1 MSAPLATVFGGD
13 LTLEQGSDVSQFG
26 YGDLNVN
33 RYVTIYGTTD
43 STGAISVGSF
53 IVDGGARV
61 GKSLHVMKDAYVLY
75 GITNL
80 TETRIDTTNGPTTI
94 TGGNRVDISVGAASQ
109 FVTTGGNLSLMS
121 TNNSL
126 RLIGGSNG
134 MNAVDIQA
142 QNNAGGISMLSGSL
156 GGISLVGGAN
166 GIMGFA
172 SSGNISLT
180 ANNASGNFT
189 INTVAPNQNLDII
202 LAGSTDSQLSIESSG
217 TNLTKTALVIN
228 TTNTMG
234 SIIIANNST
243 GNGSGGMFHYVGSGG
258 LYAVTNTGGSISY
271 TSRGAGSSY
280 NVDSSGQDQNLVLA
294 LNGDSDS
301 SVVIRSS
308 GTNVTKRAISIETTN
323 KNGDI
328 FVSQPELS
336 DGKINFY
343 TGTGGFI
350 ATTQTGGSTV
360 MTTYGATSTYT
371 NATTADDQH
380 LYVSVSGDTNSKVI
394 ISSTGKTSDAI
405 RLETTNGTGG
415 VYVNSVGCV
424 QLESTDN
431 NNGVKIATSNSGI
444 PVKIG
449 TTNSTTTI
457 MGNLEVKGVTSTIE
471 STVVTIDD
479 NIIVVNNAPS
489 GTSDGGMAVKRYQSA
504 NNIGSGDVVLDEPE
518 ASGTVQNGVNTSLT
532 VALDV
537 TASSVNDYYNGYWIK
552 ITGGTGMNQVRRI
565 RSYDGSQRIATI
577 YSTEEQTGVL
587 GNPTPIEGLDFLTV
601 PDTTSTYSLY
611 PCHYVMSIWDESRDE
626 FAFVCSNTNPS
637 DQTSISH
644 YSNLHVNDLQA
655 NAIYASSLNGSI
667 ADITTTVNLNDSNT
681 VPALITAF
689 PNNYG
694 VYLVFVRPLVAT
706 TRAYAIFV
714 IGRVNVATTPGTV
727 NRILGVQGAQ
737 YDKVDMQWRANEYP
751 ELYYRPRPIGGT
763 GTTVYKI
770 KIVSL

>member
-33 RYVTIYGTTD
+33 RYVTVYGTAD

-75 GITNL
+75 GATRL
-80 TETRIDTTNGPTTI
+80 TETHIDTTDGPTTV

-121 TNNSL
+121 LNNSL
-126 RLIGGSNG
+126 RLYGGLNAI
-134 MNAVDIQA
+134 NAVDIQA
-142 QNNAGGISMLSGSL
+142 RDNAGGISLLSGSV
-156 GGISLVGGAN
+156 GGISVVGGSG
-166 GIMGFA
+166 GISGFV
-172 SSGNISLT
+172 SSGNMSLI
-180 ANNASGNFT
+180 ANNGSGNFT
-189 INTVAPNQNLDII
+189 INTISSNQNLDIV
-202 LAGSTDSQLSIESSG
+202 LAGESDSQLNIMSSG
-217 TNLTKTALVIN
+217 TNIVNTALVIN
-228 TTNTMG
+228 TTNTAG

-243 GNGSGGMFHYVGSGG
+243 GNGFGSMSQFVGSGG
-258 LYAVTNTGGSISY
+258 LYVTTNTGGTISY
-271 TSRGAGSSY
+271 TSRGAGSQY

-301 SVVIRSS
+301 SLVIRSS
-308 GTNVTKRAISIETTN
+308 GTNVSNRAILIETTN
-323 KNGDI
+323 QDGDI
-328 FVSQPELS
+328 FVTQPDLS
-336 DGKINFY
+336 SGEIKFY
-343 TGTGGFI
+343 TGTGGFRS
-350 ATTQTGGSTV
+350 TTQTGGSTV

-371 NATTADDQH
+371 NATTADEQH
-380 LYVSVSGDTNSKVI
+380 LYVSVTGDTNSKVI
-394 ISSTGKTSDAI
+394 ISSTGKTGDAVRI
-405 RLETTNGTGG
+405 ETTNGTGG
-415 VYVNSVGCV
+415 IFVNSVGCV

-431 NNGVKIATSNSGI
+431 NNGVKIATANSGI

-457 MGNLEVKGVTSTIE
+457 MGNLDVKGVTSTIE
-471 STVVTIDD
+471 STIVTIDD
-479 NIIVVNNAPS
+479 NIIVVNNAPA
-489 GTSDGGMAVKRYQSA
+489 GTSDGGLAVKRYQLA
-504 NNIGSGDVVLDEPE
+504 NDIGAGDVVLDTPE
-518 ASGTVQNGVNTSLT
+518 EAGTVQNGGNTALT
-532 VALDV
+532 VSLDV

-552 ITGGTGMNQVRRI
+552 ITSGTGMNQVRRI
-565 RSYDGSQRIATI
+565 RSYDGSQKIATI
-577 YSTEEQTGVL
+577 YSTEDQMGLL
-587 GNPTPIEGLDFLTV
+587 GNPSPIEGLDFLTV
-601 PDTTSTYSLY
+601 PDTTSTYALY

-626 FAFVCSNTNPS
+626 FAFVCSNRNPS
-637 DQTSISH
+637 DETTISH

-655 NAIYASSLNGSI
+655 NAIYASTFNGSV

-681 VPALITAF
+681 VPAVITAF

-694 VYLVFVRPLVAT
+694 VYLVFVRPVTAT

-714 IGRVNVATTPGTV
+714 IGRVNVSSTPGTV

-737 YDKVDMQWRANEYP
+737 YDKIDIQWRANEYP
-751 ELYYRPRPIGGT
+751 ELYYRPRPIGGS
-763 GTTVYKI
+763 GTTMYKI